1 MVSRRAVVTI
11 AMLSL
16 VVLAGCS
23 GAGGGGGDSVGL
35 SSDGADAGAPATAS
49 GGSDGG
55 GASGGDAGS
64 AESGG
69 GTPAAQSAEFASETV
84 QSRRALI
91 RTAQVTLEVSDH
103 DGTQSKLATMARSH
117 GGFVAESSETQHRR
131 DNRTWTTGRLVI
143 RVPSDAFG
151 PAFESVKA
159 SGTVLHAESQTTD
172 VSDQLV
178 DLEARLRNLR
188 AQRDRLR
195 TLYEQANET
204 DDVLQVGDRLAEVQE
219 RIERLEAQRQ
229 SLEDRVAYSTI
240 TIEIREPEPERETPT
255 PTPEPPK
262 YHETPLYQAFT
273 ASIGGVFVALKT
285 AAVTLAYALP
295 YLVVIG
301 LPLGV
306 AGAIA
311 YRRR

>member
-1 MVSRRAVVTI
+1 MVSRRAVVTV
-11 AMLSL
+11 AVLCL

-23 GAGGGGGDSVGL
+23 GAGGGGDGGGDSVGL
-35 SSDGADAGAPATAS
+35 SSDGADSGAPATAS
-49 GGSDGG
+49 GGGN
-55 GASGGDAGS
+55 GGDAGS
-64 AESGG
+64 AEAEE
-69 GTPAAQSAEFASETV
+69 GTPAAQSAEFESRTV

-91 RTAQVTLEVSDH
+91 RTGQVTLEVSDH
-103 DGTQSKLATMARSH
+103 DQTQAKLATMARSH
-117 GGFVAESSETQHRR
+117 GGFVAESSETQHRQ
-131 DNRTWTTGRLVI
+131 DNQTWTTGRLVI
-143 RVPSDAFG
+143 RVPNDAFG
-151 PAFESVKA
+151 TAFDSVKA
-159 SGTVLHAESQTTD
+159 GGTVLHAESQTTD

-204 DDVLQVGDRLAEVQE
+204 EDILQVGDRLAEVQE
-219 RIERLEAQRQ
+219 RIERLDAQKQ

-273 ASIGGVFVALKT
+273 ASIGGLIVALQT

-295 YLVVIG
+295 YLLVIG

-306 AGAIA
+306 AGAVA